1 MQESFEDK
9 GVEVGKTNQVTDF
22 GTISG
27 MMRNNVGTH
36 EFSFRFRR
44 FSRRGYA
51 AFASL
56 HSCVTIGVVSRDI
69 ADCQMSKS
77 SAVVAAVIRLVDGC
91 PVFGT
96 GDAGHDIPVDAK
108 MPCLL
113 ESFILTLVFH
123 AGEALHPA
131 GGYRIYS
138 FAVSRTRCCTIFCG
152 AAPCFFAFAHSGSP
166 QESAAKFVAAQK
178 FAADNVQL
186 PEQTVQ
192 TCFLCLCYFTTKPVI
207 L

>member
-1 MQESFEDK
+1 
-9 GVEVGKTNQVTDF
+9 
-22 GTISG
+22 
-27 MMRNNVGTH
+27 MMRNNVVTH
-36 EFSFRFRR
+36 EFSSRFRR

-56 HSCVTIGVVSRDI
+56 HRCVTIGVVSRDI

-77 SAVVAAVIRLVDGC
+77 SAVVAAVIRRVGGC
-91 PVFGT
+91 LVFGT

-123 AGEALHPA
+123 AGEALRPA

-138 FAVSRTRCCTIFCG
+138 FAINRTRCCTIFCG
-152 AAPCFFAFAHSGSP
+152 AAPYFFAFAHSGKTRRNQLQNSLQHKNLHLTMCSYP
-166 QESAAKFVAAQK
+166 NKPYRLVFYVFIL
-178 FAADNVQL
+178 FAN
-186 PEQTVQ
+186 
-192 TCFLCLCYFTTKPVI
+192 
-207 L
+207 